1 MQADTT
7 LHRSRGGLGLGLS
20 LVKRL
25 VELHGGQVEAR
36 SEGPDRGSEFVVRL
50 PRVLEGPVAQDERRL
65 APDGM
70 PRRRVLVIE
79 DNVDAA
85 DVLREMLL
93 IWDHEVEVARDGR
106 EGLLKARS
114 FRPDLVL
121 CDIGLPGMD
130 GYEVAEAIR
139 SDPSIASTYL
149 VAITGYASPDDERKV
164 ARAGFH
170 RYLPKPVPVDVIEDV
185 LLSAPSRRGDC
196 RP

>member
-1 MQADTT
+1 
-7 LHRSRGGLGLGLS
+7 
-20 LVKRL
+20 
-25 VELHGGQVEAR
+25 
-36 SEGPDRGSEFVVRL
+36 L

-185 LLSAPSRRGDC
+185 LLSAPSRRG
-196 RP
+196 RG